1 VHVLRLMTRGPCL
14 LQIIHVIATSVHDS
28 MGVTTALREIVA
40 AQAEEGMDVCLVVN
54 GGWPGDVDPRVRLV
68 TCEARALPGQLASL
82 AGDCAVV
89 HSHVPW
95 RLPALAPLLMRRK
108 ARAFVHSPHG
118 SFAAPALA
126 VHRARKRAA
135 WMLLFGHAI
144 RCNDL
149 FIVNSA
155 AEQGEVE
162 AMGLRRPVVRVPHPM
177 TMPEPA
183 LSRSG
188 EGRTVA
194 FLGRIH
200 PIKGVLEL
208 VQSWRLLGELTAG
221 WSLHI
226 AGPAEDPAYAAEVRA
241 AAAGC
246 TSIAFVPALFGDDRW
261 RFLADADVVAVP
273 SRSENFC
280 YVVAEALAL
289 QTPVLTT
296 LGVPWPEIETLS
308 LGWRGPG
315 TPDGLATMLTRAIAA
330 DAGERKAMG
339 TRGRA
344 HVAAEFSP
352 QSVAQR
358 YGSAYAYA
366 QALAQ

>member
-1 VHVLRLMTRGPCL
+1 
-14 LQIIHVIATSVHDS
+14 
-28 MGVTTALREIVA
+28 MGVTTALREIVS
-40 AQAEEGMDVCLVVN
+40 AQVEEGMDVCLVVN

-68 TCEARALPGQLASL
+68 TCDARALAGQLSSL
-82 AGDCAVV
+82 ASNRAVI

-95 RLPALAPLLMRRK
+95 RLPALAPLLIRRK
-108 ARAFVHSPHG
+108 GRAFVHSPHG

-126 VHRARKRAA
+126 VHRMRKRLA
-135 WMLLFGHAI
+135 WTLLFGPAI
-144 RCNDL
+144 RRHDL

-155 AEQGEVE
+155 AEQEEVE
-162 AMGLRRPVVRVPHPM
+162 KMGLQRPIVRVPHPM
-177 TMPEPA
+177 TIPEPPI
-183 LSRSG
+183 SG
-188 EGRTVA
+188 DGKGGRTVA

-208 VQSWRLLGELTAG
+208 VRSWRELGGATAG
-221 WSLHI
+221 WTLCI
-226 AGPAEDPAYAAEVRA
+226 AGPAEDPAYAAEVQA

-246 TSIAFVPALFGDDRW
+246 ASITFVPAVFGNDRW

-280 YVVAEALAL
+280 YVVAEALAM

-296 LGVPWPEIETLS
+296 LGVPWPEIEPLS

-315 TPDGLATMLTRAIAA
+315 TTDGLATMLMRAITA
-330 DAGERKAMG
+330 DTGERKAMG
-339 TRGRA
+339 ARGRA

-352 QSVAQR
+352 QSVARR
-358 YGSAYAYA
+358 YACAYA
-366 QALAQ
+366 QAMDR